1 MSIFDK
7 LFQKKEEPRPRTLE
21 EAYRTAKERTEKVS
35 YEKEGELV
43 RQIRSSIG
51 EVFKELDLFEKAKM
65 DPNLYKALSSAAKEG
80 RSQLVM
86 KIRGSLKSIELD
98 EKRPL
103 ETYVSLNNALNHIT
117 KGSLK
122 HAYYS
127 GVVFKHE
134 MPHLSKRMGDLARLS
149 EQLKRLAEEKERE
162 LGPYKRIILLKGEKE
177 RLELSLEGLKKRLG
191 LLESEKGK
199 LAEEREKAWK
209 RKEEFLFDK
218 EASERLEVFEREL
231 EETDSRLYAL
241 VSPVSKA
248 LKSYERVGLF
258 EKRIGEILKLYVDRP
273 LEAALNDRGKEL
285 LKLLEKV
292 DILFVK
298 KELELKENQHEKV
311 LEVVARI
318 REGYLEELVKRHE
331 KAEETIKDK
340 EKEVKFLAGKKQ
352 KLGEELNQA
361 EGKVKSLDSE
371 EVSLKEKIGEK
382 KKQFDVIEKKVD
394 EVIK

>member
-1 MSIFDK
+1 M
-7 LFQKKEEPRPRTLE
+7 
-21 EAYRTAKERTEKVS
+21 
-35 YEKEGELV
+35 
-43 RQIRSSIG
+43 
-51 EVFKELDLFEKAKM
+51 
-65 DPNLYKALSSAAKEG
+65 
-80 RSQLVM
+80 
-86 KIRGSLKSIELD
+86 
-98 EKRPL
+98 
-103 ETYVSLNNALNHIT
+103 
-117 KGSLK
+117 
-122 HAYYS
+122 
-127 GVVFKHE
+127 
-134 MPHLSKRMGDLARLS
+134 
-149 EQLKRLAEEKERE
+149 
-162 LGPYKRIILLKGEKE
+162 
-177 RLELSLEGLKKRLG
+177 
-191 LLESEKGK
+191 ESEKGK